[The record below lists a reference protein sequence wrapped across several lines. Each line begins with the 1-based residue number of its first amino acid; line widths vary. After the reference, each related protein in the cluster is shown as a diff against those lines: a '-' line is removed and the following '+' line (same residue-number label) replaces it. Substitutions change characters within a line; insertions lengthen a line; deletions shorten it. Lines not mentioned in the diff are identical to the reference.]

1 MSDLYEHEFA
11 WLQQAKAGDGR
22 AFGLLVESYSR
33 PVYNLTYRM
42 LGNAEEAEDAAQ
54 ETFLRAFSRLEQYDA
69 NHKFSTW
76 LFSIANHYCIDRLR
90 KRRVT
95 QISIDD
101 NPVLE
106 NLEGDDPAPDKMA
119 LRGERRVEVQQLM
132 AQLDPD
138 YRTPLALR
146 YWEDLSYEEIAET
159 MGLTVAAVKSRLF
172 RARQRMGELMASAEM
187 AMPPAAPGKSAQ
199 SDPRR
204 RAPALDPPRV
214 LHAAFDGLQN

>member
-1 MSDLYEHEFA
+1 MSDLYEHEYA

-54 ETFLRAFSRLEQYDA
+54 ETFLRAFSRLEQYDP

-76 LFSIANHYCIDRLR
+76 IFSIANHYCIDRLR
-90 KRRVT
+90 KRKVT
-95 QISIDD
+95 HVSIDD

-106 NLEGDDPAPDKMA
+106 NLEGSDPAPEGAA
-119 LRGERRVEVQQLM
+119 LTGEQRIEVQRLM
-132 AQLDPD
+132 GQLDPD

-146 YWEDLSYEEIAET
+146 YWEELSYEEIAEV

-172 RARQRMGELMASAEM
+172 RARQRMGELLAAREV
-187 AMPPAAPGKSAQ
+187 ALPPAAPGRS
-199 SDPRR
+199 SDGDSERR
-204 RAPALDPPRV
+204 TNVVDAPRV
-214 LHAAFDGLQN
+214 LHAAFDGYSH

>member
-11 WLQQAKAGDGR
+11 WLQQARAGDGR

-33 PVYNLTYRM
+33 PVFNLTYRM

-54 ETFLRAFSRLEQYDA
+54 ETFLRAFSRLEQYDP

-90 KRRVT
+90 KRKVV
-95 QISIDD
+95 QVSIDD

-106 NLEGDDPAPDKMA
+106 NLEGSDPAPEGSA
-119 LRGERRVEVQQLM
+119 LTGEQRIEVQRLM
-132 AQLDPD
+132 AQLEPE

-146 YWEDLSYEEIAET
+146 YWEEFSYEEIAEA

-172 RARQRMGELMASAEM
+172 RARQRMGELLATREVAT
-187 AMPPAAPGKSAQ
+187 PPTAPGIS
-199 SDPRR
+199 SDGSMGRR
-204 RAPALDPPRV
+204 NPAMANPQMLQ
-214 LHAAFDGLQN
+214 AAYDGMAR